1 MSAASSASATGLLP
15 VTLYKMDIQGIVYLV
30 DPATTI
36 AYTYD
41 LESPTPIGKLKW
53 SSPSAAPRIQLFDDW
68 AARLAAKK
76 VTWGGYPTT
85 GETATTTATDA
96 SATATA

>member
-1 MSAASSASATGLLP
+1 MSATAGLLP

-41 LESPTPIGKLKW
+41 LESPTPIGTLKW
-53 SSPSAAPRIQLFDDW
+53 SSPSLAPRIQLFDDW
-68 AARLAAKK
+68 SARLTAKK
-76 VTWGGYPTT
+76 VTWGGYPNT
-85 GETATTTATDA
+85 GETTTTTATDA